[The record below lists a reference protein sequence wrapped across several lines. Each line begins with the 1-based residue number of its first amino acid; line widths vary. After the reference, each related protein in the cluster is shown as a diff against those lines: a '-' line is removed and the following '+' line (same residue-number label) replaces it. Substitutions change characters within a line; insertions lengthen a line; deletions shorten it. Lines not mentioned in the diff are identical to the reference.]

1 MAHSDGGKGSG
12 RRKEDASK
20 VRDNWDLIFGD
31 KKAPVTEYLL
41 KEIQPMEHNHEETYD
56 DRDELDEDY
65 DDTCTWCGGC
75 GEGDYDGAS
84 CRHCHGTGIEPRERD
99 CDDSDY

>member
-1 MAHSDGGKGSG
+1 MNHSDGGKGSG

-20 VRDNWDLIFGD
+20 VRDNWDLIFG
-31 KKAPVTEYLL
+31 KKTMIDDDNEY
-41 KEIQPMEHNHEETYD
+41 IEE
-56 DRDELDEDY
+56 DEDGEY

>member
-1 MAHSDGGKGSG
+1 MSHGDGGKGSG

-20 VRDNWDLIFGD
+20 VRDNWDLIFG
-31 KKAPVTEYLL
+31 KKPMIDDDNEYI
-41 KEIQPMEHNHEETYD
+41 ED
-56 DRDELDEDY
+56 DEDGEY

-75 GEGDYDGAS
+75 GEGDYDGAT
-84 CRHCHGTGIEPRERD
+84 CRHCHGTGLEPRERD